1 MSYLVDSIVINKGAL
16 DTLAPLMQN
25 AINFFKT
32 ILSLI
37 ELIVGSLFKLVIY
50 IPRFLT
56 YMLGVISHLP
66 LMIISLITIALLVRI
81 LLFILDRGG
90 N

>member
-1 MSYLVDSIVINKGAL
+1 MRYLVGSIIINKGAL

-37 ELIVGSLFKLVIY
+37 ELIVGSLFKLVSY

-56 YMLGVISHLP
+56 YMLGVIGHLP
-66 LMIISLITIALLVRI
+66 VMIISLITIALLVRI